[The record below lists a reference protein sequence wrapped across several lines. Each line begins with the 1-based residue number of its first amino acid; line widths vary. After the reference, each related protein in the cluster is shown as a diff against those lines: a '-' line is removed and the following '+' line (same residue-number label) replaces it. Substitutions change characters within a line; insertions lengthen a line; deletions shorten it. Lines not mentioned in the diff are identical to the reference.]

1 MGGGEL
7 KTTYVFET
15 ECLDVE
21 SFSFVTFS
29 MAPGDGDLPCPE
41 PLSERRV

>member
-1 MGGGEL
+1 MEGGEL

-21 SFSFVTFS
+21 SFSFVTFC
-29 MAPGDGDLPCPE
+29 MVLGDGE
-41 PLSERRV
+41 FTLS